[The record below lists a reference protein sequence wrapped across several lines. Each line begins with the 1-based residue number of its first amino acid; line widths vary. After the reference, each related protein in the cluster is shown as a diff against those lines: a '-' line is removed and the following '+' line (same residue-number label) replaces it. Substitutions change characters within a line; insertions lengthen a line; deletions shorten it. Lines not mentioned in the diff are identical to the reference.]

1 LKQNKQHNSL
11 ISLHA
16 IYRFNIAASIPI
28 NSEAT
33 FAQIAHRCHLAEDD
47 TRRLLRH
54 AMTFRIFREPRKG
67 VVAHTAASRVLAE
80 LPLLQQWI
88 GQSCEDMWP
97 AATRVVD
104 AMAKWPGS
112 EEPNEAGFNVA
123 NNTAD
128 PIYAEIGKDTVRAQR
143 FADAMSLFHERPG
156 LDMKYLLDG
165 YEWVPRGNRATHGAA
180 EEEEAIKG
188 AVAAVIDGA
197 REPLTTIFV
206 DVGGSHGPVSIALAE
221 RFPSF
226 QCIIQDLPEVIE
238 KAKTPPGM
246 ASRVKFMAHDFF
258 KPQPVRGADIYYFRW
273 ILHNWGDKYA
283 VRILRSLVPAM
294 KHGAR
299 VIVSEYC
306 VPPYGAVSLYRERI
320 VR

>member
-1 LKQNKQHNSL
+1 
-11 ISLHA
+11 
-16 IYRFNIAASIPI
+16 
-28 NSEAT
+28 
-33 FAQIAHRCHLAEDD
+33 
-47 TRRLLRH
+47 
-54 AMTFRIFREPRKG
+54 
-67 VVAHTAASRVLAE
+67 VLAE
-80 LPLLQQWI
+80 LPLLRQWI

-104 AMAKWPGS
+104 AMARWPGS

-123 NNTAD
+123 NHTAD
-128 PIYAEIGKDTVRAQR
+128 PIYAEIGKDKIRAQR

-165 YEWVPRGNRATHGAA
+165 YEWVSRGVRATRGAA
-180 EEEEAIKG
+180 EEEAMNG
-188 AVAAVIDGA
+188 AVVATANGV
-197 REPLTTIFV
+197 REPPTTIFV

-221 RFPSF
+221 RYPSF
-226 QCIIQDLPEVIE
+226 QCIVQDLPEVIE
-238 KAKTPPGM
+238 KAKAPPGV

-258 KPQPVRGADIYYFRW
+258 EPQPVCGADIYYFRW
-273 ILHNWGDKYA
+273 ILHNWSDKYA

-306 VPPYGAVSLYRERI
+306 VPPRGAVSLYRERN